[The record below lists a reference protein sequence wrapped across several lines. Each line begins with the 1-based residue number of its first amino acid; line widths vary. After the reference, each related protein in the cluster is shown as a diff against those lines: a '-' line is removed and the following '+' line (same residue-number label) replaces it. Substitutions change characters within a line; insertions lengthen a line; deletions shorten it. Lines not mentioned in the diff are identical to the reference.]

1 MSSRDGAAEIAIAVT
16 GVSKKF
22 KLFSSNRERVIE
34 AFHPLRRRL
43 HREFWAVKNASFDVY
58 RGEIVG
64 ILGKN
69 GSGKSTLLQIIC
81 SVMRPTTGTIK
92 AAGRIS
98 ALLELG
104 AGFNPEFT
112 GRENVLLNGS
122 IMGFSRQEMLRRLPD
137 IEAFADVGD
146 FFNQPVKTYSSG
158 MFVRVAFAAA
168 IHIDPEILVVDEAL
182 SVGDAKFQHRCFQR
196 IRTFMEQGKTILV
209 VSHSTDT
216 LLRLCNRGIVMD
228 GGSVGFVGPI
238 AEAVNFYQN
247 LLFGAVVPKT
257 DQYTPASDQEDPCE
271 DAGVEGIN
279 TRDDGRYHVLA
290 KLSYNPHEVRL
301 GNQAATIV
309 DFDIR
314 ANGILNPPEIPRHA
328 QIDLIIKIRFN
339 VDVLRASVGFA
350 IVTVDGTYVF
360 GTNLFMMELPLID
373 ARANEYYLVQ
383 FRFISSVAGGD
394 YFLNLGTNQFLDGSD
409 QFLDIRRSVAHI
421 KFSCTPGVTGFV
433 DLAPETKITRLF
445 SKAEVSRDI
454 THIDYLVAG
463 KDEIVADQKLASSLK
478 TFVGPTI

>member
-1 MSSRDGAAEIAIAVT
+1 MSSSPPDANAGVAITVA

-22 KLFSSNRERVIE
+22 KLFASNRERVIE

-43 HREFWAVKNASFDVY
+43 HREFWAVKNVSFDIY

-81 SVMRPTTGTIK
+81 SVMRPTAGTVE
-92 AAGRIS
+92 ASGRIS

-122 IMGFSRQEMLRRLPD
+122 IMGFSRQEMLRRLPA
-137 IEAFADVGD
+137 IETFADVGD

-182 SVGDAKFQHRCFQR
+182 SVGDTKFQHRCFQR
-196 IRTFMEQGKTILV
+196 IREFMEQGKTNLV
-209 VSHSTDT
+209 VSHITDT

-238 AEAVNFYQN
+238 AEAVNYYQN
-247 LLFGAVVPKT
+247 LLFGAVVQK
-257 DQYTPASDQEDPCE
+257 SDQFTAPSEQEDIHE
-271 DAGVEGIN
+271 DITDVGAAEEAGIM
-279 TRDDGRYHVLA
+279 DDGYDHVVA
-290 KLSYNPHEVRL
+290 KPNYNPHEVRL

-309 DFDIR
+309 DFSIR
-314 ANGILNPPEIPRHA
+314 ADGVLNPPEIQAHA
-328 QIDLIIKIRFN
+328 QTDLVIKLRFN
-339 VDVLRASVGFA
+339 MDVPCASVGFA

-373 ARANEYYLVQ
+373 AKAGEYYSVR
-383 FRFISSVAGGD
+383 FRFTSSVAGGD
-394 YFLNLGTNQFLDGSD
+394 YFLNLGCNQFLNGSD
-409 QFLDIRRSVAHI
+409 QFLDIRRSAAHI
-421 KFSCTPGVTGFV
+421 KFSYTPGVTGFIN
-433 DLAPETKITRLF
+433 LAPETNVTRLF
-445 SKAEVSRDI
+445 GKTEVSRNI
-454 THIDYLVAG
+454 TPVAL
-463 KDEIVADQKLASSLK
+463 DEVR
-478 TFVGPTI
+478 